1 MSSGHQV
8 THRSTRPL
16 MGTFVSVTVTHD
28 DATAAEALIDLAFE
42 AMTAWCAEA
51 SEWEPEAAVSRLSR
65 APVGEP
71 VALPDPLFRL
81 LQLAQRLWTDSRGA
95 FDPSWLPLKEIWPMR
110 GQSSPP
116 SAEAVA
122 AALAEVGLQALEL
135 RDGAPPTAVKRRAG
149 LRLGLGAIA
158 KGAAVD
164 LACELLEA
172 AGATSFLVDA
182 GGDIRG
188 RDDGAGWL
196 VGIQD
201 GQGRDLHSRLHLQ
214 RGAIATSGSYEAG
227 FEHEGQRY
235 HHLLD
240 PRTGYPAPWQGGVTL
255 IAASCALAD
264 ALATACFVLG
274 PDAGRQLLETYP
286 GSAALWVDDEGRE
299 VASDGWPGAS
309 GHVALPP
316 AAGFC

>member
-1 MSSGHQV
+1 MSEGHRV

-16 MGTFVSVTVTHD
+16 MGTFLSVTVTHD

-51 SEWEPEAAVSRLSR
+51 SEWEPEAAVSRLGR
-65 APVGEP
+65 APVGKP

-81 LQLAQRLWTDSRGA
+81 LQLAQRMWADSEGA

-110 GQSSPP
+110 GQSLPP

-135 RDGAPPTAVKRRAG
+135 RDGAHPTAVKHRAG

-201 GQGRDLHSRLHLQ
+201 GQGRDLHGRLHLQ
-214 RGAIATSGSYEAG
+214 RGAIATSGSFEAG
-227 FEHEGQRY
+227 FEHQGQRY

-240 PRTGYPAPWQGGVTL
+240 PRTGYPVPRLGGCTVIAP
-255 IAASCALAD
+255 SCALAD

-274 PDAGRQLLETYP
+274 PDAGRALLTRYP
-286 GSAALWVDDEGRE
+286 QTAALWLEADGAET
-299 VASDGWPGAS
+299 ASDGWPS
-309 GHVALPP
+309 SNDPVALPP
-316 AAGFC
+316 ATGFC

>member
-1 MSSGHQV
+1 MSEGRRV

-16 MGTFVSVTVTHD
+16 MGTFVTVTIAHG
-28 DATAAEALIDLAFE
+28 DAATAEALIDLAFD

-51 SEWEPEAAVSRLSR
+51 SEWVAESAVSRLSQ

-81 LQLAQRLWTDSRGA
+81 LLLAQRVWSDSAGA
-95 FDPSWLPLKEIWPMR
+95 LDPSWLPLKALWPIR

-135 RDGAPPTAVKRRAG
+135 RNGPQATAVKHRAG

-164 LACELLEA
+164 LACEALEA
-172 AGATSFLVDA
+172 AGATCFLIDA

-188 RDDGAGWL
+188 RDDGAGWV
-196 VGIQD
+196 VGLSD
-201 GQGRDLHSRLHLQ
+201 GRGANLHSRIHLQ
-214 RGAIATSGSYEAG
+214 RGAVATSGSYEAG
-227 FEHEGQRY
+227 FEHAGQRY

-240 PRTGYPAPWQGGVTL
+240 PRTGYPVPRLGGCTVIAP
-255 IAASCALAD
+255 SCALAD

-274 PDAGRQLLETYP
+274 SDAGRELLTRYPQTAAIWLDSDGAET
-286 GSAALWVDDEGRE
+286 AT
-299 VASDGWPGAS
+299 DGWPATKS
-309 GHVALPP
+309 TVELPP
-316 AAGFC
+316 ATGFC